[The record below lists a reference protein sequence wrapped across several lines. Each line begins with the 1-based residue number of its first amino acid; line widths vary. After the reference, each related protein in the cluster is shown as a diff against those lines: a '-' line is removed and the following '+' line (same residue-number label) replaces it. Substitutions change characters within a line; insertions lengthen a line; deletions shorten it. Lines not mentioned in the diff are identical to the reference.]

1 MKIREFFLKI
11 REIFFFFV
19 LKCKQKEHVHNLNR
33 TKNLLQIKV
42 KTADQIGPDF
52 CDKAGNFHDRSTET
66 TGRQNFKILSVK
78 NS

>member
-1 MKIREFFLKI
+1 LKIREFFFLNP
-11 REIFFFFV
+11 RTFFFFV

-33 TKNLLQIKV
+33 TKNLVQIKV

-52 CDKAGNFHDRSTET
+52 CDFHDRSTET

-78 NS
+78 TY

>member
-11 REIFFFFV
+11 RKIFIFFV

-33 TKNLLQIKV
+33 TKNLVQIKV

-52 CDKAGNFHDRSTET
+52 CDFHDRSTET

-78 NS
+78 TY